1 MRAKHH
7 ASVGTGHV
15 KACATTCEASR
26 EAIKQVLCVL
36 LPPFSC
42 PVMRAKHH
50 ASVGTGHGARR
61 FQEVRNKRI
70 YKPSNKRTTQE
81 KSSGTGHK
89 QVVVAVVLL
98 FSCAVHP
105 TSALLA
111 WCYLLAKAQA
121 IASCALHQ
129 DARESFT

>member
-1 MRAKHH
+1 MRSKSRSNK
-7 ASVGTGHV
+7 ASAVRTSS
-15 KACATTCEASR
+15 ALLLSCDAS
-26 EAIKQVLCVL
+26 
-36 LPPFSC
+36 
-42 PVMRAKHH
+42 H